1 MPGGRVYLDVD
12 GVLCPFEPTG
22 TTAWGHPWEHIRMG
36 SYLLSYAGDLIRELN
51 ALSGRPGVEFV
62 WLTSWED
69 LAPRIL
75 CPAVGLRGTS
85 WPVLRAADVADS
97 PTWWK
102 WDAIQQDIE
111 RHGPERVAW
120 LDDQLNYDAEARG
133 WAELLGRNMLW
144 RSPHPRLGLSRRDVA
159 EVAAFLAGTESAGQ
173 DPTGGEVAYRAGRGG
188 DGA

>member
-22 TTAWGHPWEHIRMG
+22 TTAWGRPWEHIRTG
-36 SYLLSYAGDLIRELN
+36 AYLLSYAGDLVRELN
-51 ALSGRPGVEFV
+51 ALSECPGVEFV

-85 WPVLRAADVADS
+85 WPVLRAADV
-97 PTWWK
+97 PEGLTWWK

-111 RHGPERVAW
+111 RNGPERVAW
-120 LDDQLNYDAEARG
+120 LDDQLNYDSAARG

-144 RSPHPRLGLSRRDVA
+144 RSPHPRQGLSRRDVA
-159 EVAAFLAGTESAGQ
+159 DVAAFLACSVSAGQ
-173 DPTGGEVAYRAGRGG
+173 YPTSGDVAHPAGRGG
-188 DGA
+188 DDA